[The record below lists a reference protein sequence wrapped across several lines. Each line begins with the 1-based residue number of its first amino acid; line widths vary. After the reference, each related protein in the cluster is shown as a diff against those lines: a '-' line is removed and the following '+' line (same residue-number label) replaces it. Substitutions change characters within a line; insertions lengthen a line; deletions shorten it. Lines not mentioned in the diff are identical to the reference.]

1 MIDAENALKW
11 EELNLDYEGE
21 NKYASF
27 FSSTGNLH
35 TYPAKA
41 VPEMVSDLIKKVMS
55 IKSIK
60 TVLDP
65 FVGSGTTALESK
77 YLGLDFWGSDLNPL
91 AVLLSKTKVLTI
103 DNTNYTKKRL
113 SDFVQQVKKEYPD
126 ARLIPFY
133 TFNSINYWFKEENIR
148 ELSFLKY
155 KMDQFINN
163 ANKVNREMYALILLT
178 AFSSTIRR
186 VSLTRNGEFKLYRM
200 SPSDIERFSI
210 NAIDEFED
218 AVTHLLDMLVV
229 ANNSYKKETISTI
242 CLQNAKSLNYLKNKS
257 IDLVVTSPPYG
268 DSKTTVAYGEFSKLS
283 LQWME
288 DLLKKYIRIE
298 VADCN
303 CDEQLLGGRKSEWSL
318 QDEKVFYKSN
328 EVVNLETQIQSRI
341 QEKKRDLA
349 RAKEVLEEMRGCINN
364 KRFVSIDLLH
374 KNEILYQLISERVR
388 LDIYRK
394 IKNSKAG
401 LKDKETKKLA
411 KKNAGEYMKQMENTY
426 SSKYVIRQTHLEEKL
441 DKVTE
446 TLERNEKSIQKRKE
460 DVLVFLK
467 DLYKVVLETD
477 RVMKKDGF
485 QVWIVGHRT
494 VMGKI
499 TINMEGILKDWFL
512 NMGYECEA
520 SLSRKYSFKRMPHW
534 CKQTLCWERAQN
546 YLWTIDEQ
554 FLRTLT
560 SKEKSKATEKE
571 AKEARKVDNEVDS
584 LKYLMDQGKEYWQR
598 VLEWG
603 STRRLLSDMELSVIK
618 MVINMEITGR
628 IPSVKQAKLVI
639 KARER
644 LIADGMPLQF

>member
-318 QDEKVFYKSN
+318 QDEKDFYKSN

-349 RAKEVLEEMRGCINN
+349 RAKEALEEMRGCINN

-520 SLSRKYSFKRMPHW
+520 SLSRKYSFKRMPHHINS
-534 CKQTLCWERAQN
+534 TIERC
-546 YLWTIDEQ
+546 E
-554 FLRTLT
+554 
-560 SKEKSKATEKE
+560 
-571 AKEARKVDNEVDS
+571 EVDT
-584 LKYLMDQGKEYWQR
+584 MMNEY
-598 VLEWG
+598 
-603 STRRLLSDMELSVIK
+603 I
-618 MVINMEITGR
+618 
-628 IPSVKQAKLVI
+628 LVVR
-639 KARER
+639 KK
-644 LIADGMPLQF
+644 

>member
-126 ARLIPFY
+126 AGLIPFY

-318 QDEKVFYKSN
+318 QDEKDFYKSN

-520 SLSRKYSFKRMPHW
+520 SLSRKYSFKRMPHHINS
-534 CKQTLCWERAQN
+534 TIERC
-546 YLWTIDEQ
+546 E
-554 FLRTLT
+554 
-560 SKEKSKATEKE
+560 
-571 AKEARKVDNEVDS
+571 EVDT
-584 LKYLMDQGKEYWQR
+584 MMNEY
-598 VLEWG
+598 
-603 STRRLLSDMELSVIK
+603 I
-618 MVINMEITGR
+618 
-628 IPSVKQAKLVI
+628 LVVR
-639 KARER
+639 KK
-644 LIADGMPLQF
+644 

>member
-318 QDEKVFYKSN
+318 QDEKDFYKSN

-341 QEKKRDLA
+341 QEKKRNLA

-411 KKNAGEYMKQMENTY
+411 KKNAGEYMKQMENIY

-441 DKVTE
+441 DKVIE

-520 SLSRKYSFKRMPHW
+520 SLSRKYSFKRMPHHINS
-534 CKQTLCWERAQN
+534 TIERC
-546 YLWTIDEQ
+546 E
-554 FLRTLT
+554 
-560 SKEKSKATEKE
+560 
-571 AKEARKVDNEVDS
+571 EVDT
-584 LKYLMDQGKEYWQR
+584 MMNEY
-598 VLEWG
+598 
-603 STRRLLSDMELSVIK
+603 I
-618 MVINMEITGR
+618 
-628 IPSVKQAKLVI
+628 LVVR
-639 KARER
+639 KK
-644 LIADGMPLQF
+644 

>member
-1 MIDAENALKW
+1 MKQADNALAKW

-41 VPEMVSDLIKKVMS
+41 VPEMVSDLIKKIMS
-55 IKSIK
+55 IKSIN

-65 FVGSGTTALESK
+65 FVGSGTTALEAK

-103 DNTNYTKKRL
+103 ENTTYTKRRL
-113 SDFVQQVKKEYPD
+113 SEFIAQVKEEYPK
-126 ARLIPFY
+126 ARLIPVC
-133 TFNSINYWFKEENIR
+133 TFDSIDYWFKEENIR
-148 ELSFLKY
+148 ELNFLKF
-155 KMDQFINN
+155 KISQFINR
-163 ANKVNREMYALILLT
+163 ASKANREMYALILLT

-210 NAIDEFED
+210 SSIDEFEE
-218 AVTHLLDMLVV
+218 AVSHLLDMLVA
-229 ANNSYKKETISTI
+229 ANDSYKKETRSTI
-242 CLQNAKSLNYLKNKS
+242 CLQNAKSLNYLKDKS
-257 IDLVVTSPPYG
+257 IDLVITSPPYG

-288 DLLKKYIRIE
+288 DLIKKYVGIE

-318 QDEKVFYKSN
+318 NDEKDFYKSK
-328 EVVNLETQIQSRI
+328 EVVKLEAEMQSRI
-341 QEKKRDLA
+341 QEKKDELTI
-349 RAKEVLEEMRGCINN
+349 AKAVLDEMIKCINN
-364 KRFVSIDLLH
+364 HQYVSSDLLH
-374 KNEILYQLISERVR
+374 KNEIVYKLISERVR

-394 IKNSKAG
+394 IKKSKAG
-401 LKDKETKKLA
+401 LKDKATKKLA
-411 KKNAGEYMKQMENTY
+411 KQNTVVYMKQMENIY
-426 SSKYVIRQTHLEEKL
+426 SPKYVIRQAHLKEKL
-441 DKVTE
+441 DRVKE
-446 TLERNEKSIQKRKE
+446 TLDRNGKSIQKRKE

-477 RVMKKDGF
+477 RVMNKGGF

-512 NMGYECEA
+512 NRGYECEA
-520 SLSRKYSFKRMPHW
+520 SLSRKYSFKRMPHHINS
-534 CKQTLCWERAQN
+534 TIERCEEVN
-546 YLWTIDEQ
+546 TMMNEYILVV
-554 FLRTLT
+554 
-560 SKEKSKATEKE
+560 
-571 AKEARKVDNEVDS
+571 RK
-584 LKYLMDQGKEYWQR
+584 K
-598 VLEWG
+598 
-603 STRRLLSDMELSVIK
+603 
-618 MVINMEITGR
+618 
-628 IPSVKQAKLVI
+628 
-639 KARER
+639 
-644 LIADGMPLQF
+644 

>member
-318 QDEKVFYKSN
+318 QDEKDFYKSN

-349 RAKEVLEEMRGCINN
+349 RAKKVLEEMRGCINN

-411 KKNAGEYMKQMENTY
+411 KKNAGEYMKQMENIY
-426 SSKYVIRQTHLEEKL
+426 SSKYLIRQTHLEEIL

-520 SLSRKYSFKRMPHW
+520 SLSRKYSFKRMPHHINS
-534 CKQTLCWERAQN
+534 TIERC
-546 YLWTIDEQ
+546 E
-554 FLRTLT
+554 
-560 SKEKSKATEKE
+560 
-571 AKEARKVDNEVDS
+571 EVDT
-584 LKYLMDQGKEYWQR
+584 MMNEY
-598 VLEWG
+598 
-603 STRRLLSDMELSVIK
+603 I
-618 MVINMEITGR
+618 
-628 IPSVKQAKLVI
+628 LVVR
-639 KARER
+639 KK
-644 LIADGMPLQF
+644 

>member
-1 MIDAENALKW
+1 MKNAENALKW

-41 VPEMVSDLIKKVMS
+41 VPEMVNDLIKKVMS

-91 AVLLSKTKVLTI
+91 AVLLSKTKTLTI
-103 DNTNYTKKRL
+103 DNTNYTKRRL
-113 SDFVQQVKKEYPD
+113 NDFVQQVKKEYPD
-126 ARLIPFY
+126 AKLIPAC
-133 TFNSINYWFKEENIR
+133 TFNSIDYWFKEENIR
-148 ELSFLKY
+148 ELNFLKY
-155 KMDQFINN
+155 KIGQFINK

-200 SPSDIERFSI
+200 SPSDIERFAVS
-210 NAIDEFED
+210 AIAEFED

-229 ANNSYKKETISTI
+229 ANDSYKKETRSTI
-242 CLQNAKSLNYLKNKS
+242 CLQNAKSLNYLKSRS
-257 IDLVVTSPPYG
+257 IDLVITSPPYG

-288 DLLKKYIRIE
+288 DLLKKYIGIE

-318 QDEKVFYKSN
+318 QDEKDFYESN
-328 EVVNLETQIQSRI
+328 EVINLEKQMQSRI
-341 QEKKRDLA
+341 QEKKNDLA

-364 KRFVSIDLLH
+364 NQFVSPDLLH
-374 KNEILYQLISERVR
+374 KNEIIYQLISERVR

-394 IKNSKAG
+394 IKNSKAR
-401 LKDKETKKLA
+401 LKDKETKKMA
-411 KKNAGEYMKQMENTY
+411 KKNAVEYMEQMENMY
-426 SSKYVIRQTHLEEKL
+426 SSKYVIRQAHLEEKL
-441 DKVTE
+441 ERVTE
-446 TLERNEKSIQKRKE
+446 TLERNEKSIPKRKE

-477 RVMKKDGF
+477 RVMKKGGF

-499 TINMEGILKDWFL
+499 TINMEGILKDWFM
-512 NMGYECEA
+512 NRGYECEA
-520 SLSRKYSFKRMPHW
+520 SLSRKYSFKRMPHHINS
-534 CKQTLCWERAQN
+534 TIERCEEVN
-546 YLWTIDEQ
+546 TMMNEYILVV
-554 FLRTLT
+554 
-560 SKEKSKATEKE
+560 
-571 AKEARKVDNEVDS
+571 RK
-584 LKYLMDQGKEYWQR
+584 K
-598 VLEWG
+598 
-603 STRRLLSDMELSVIK
+603 
-618 MVINMEITGR
+618 
-628 IPSVKQAKLVI
+628 
-639 KARER
+639 
-644 LIADGMPLQF
+644 

>member
-1 MIDAENALKW
+1 MKRADNALKW

-41 VPEMVSDLIKKVMS
+41 VPEMVSDLIKKVIS

-91 AVLLSKTKVLTI
+91 AVLLSKTKTLTI
-103 DNTNYTKKRL
+103 DNTSYTKRRL
-113 SDFVQQVKKEYPD
+113 GEFITQIKEEYQN
-126 ARLIPFY
+126 ARLIPVS
-133 TFNSINYWFKEENIR
+133 TFDSIEYWFKEENIR
-148 ELSFLKY
+148 ELNFLKF
-155 KMDQFINN
+155 KIGQFINR
-163 ANKVNREMYALILLT
+163 ANKANREMYALILLT

-200 SPSDIERFSI
+200 SPSDIEKFSVC
-210 NAIDEFED
+210 AIDEFEE
-218 AVTHLLDMLVV
+218 AVIHLLDMLVV
-229 ANNSYKKETISTI
+229 ANDSYKKETRSTI
-242 CLQNAKSLNYLKNKS
+242 CLENAKSLSYLKNRS
-257 IDLVVTSPPYG
+257 IDLVITSPPYG

-283 LQWME
+283 IQWME
-288 DLLKKYIRIE
+288 DLLKKYVGIKVVE
-298 VADCN
+298 CN

-318 QDEKVFYKSN
+318 QDEKDFYKSA
-328 EVVNLETQIQSRI
+328 EVTKLEAEMQSRI
-341 QEKKRDLA
+341 QEKKDELTV
-349 RAKEVLEEMRGCINN
+349 AKAILEEMRVCINN
-364 KRFVSIDLLH
+364 HQFVSAELLH

-394 IKNSKAG
+394 IKNTKAG

-411 KKNAGEYMKQMENTY
+411 KQNAAEYMRQMENIH
-426 SSKYVIRQTHLEEKL
+426 SPKYVIRQGQLEEKL
-441 DKVTE
+441 DRVVE

-460 DVLVFLK
+460 EVLVFLK

-477 RVMKKDGF
+477 RVMKKGGF

-512 NMGYECEA
+512 NRGYECEA
-520 SLSRKYSFKRMPHW
+520 SLSRKYSFKRMPHHINS
-534 CKQTLCWERAQN
+534 TIERCEEVN
-546 YLWTIDEQ
+546 TMM
-554 FLRTLT
+554 
-560 SKEKSKATEKE
+560 
-571 AKEARKVDNEVDS
+571 NE
-584 LKYLMDQGKEYWQR
+584 Y
-598 VLEWG
+598 
-603 STRRLLSDMELSVIK
+603 I
-618 MVINMEITGR
+618 
-628 IPSVKQAKLVI
+628 LVI
-639 KARER
+639 RKR
-644 LIADGMPLQF
+644 

>member
-1 MIDAENALKW
+1 MKRADNALKW

-41 VPEMVSDLIKKVMS
+41 VPEMVSDLIKKVIS

-91 AVLLSKTKVLTI
+91 AVLLSKTKTLTI
-103 DNTNYTKKRL
+103 DNTSYTKRRL
-113 SDFVQQVKKEYPD
+113 GEFITQIKEEYQN
-126 ARLIPFY
+126 ARLIPVS
-133 TFNSINYWFKEENIR
+133 TFDSIEYWFKEENIR
-148 ELSFLKY
+148 ELNFLKF
-155 KMDQFINN
+155 KIGQFINR
-163 ANKVNREMYALILLT
+163 ANKANREMYALILLT

-200 SPSDIERFSI
+200 SPSDIEKFSVC
-210 NAIDEFED
+210 AIDEFEE
-218 AVTHLLDMLVV
+218 AVIHLLDMLVV
-229 ANNSYKKETISTI
+229 ANDSYKKETRSTI
-242 CLQNAKSLNYLKNKS
+242 CLENAKSLSYLKNRS
-257 IDLVVTSPPYG
+257 IDLVITSPPYG

-283 LQWME
+283 IQWME
-288 DLLKKYIRIE
+288 DLLKKYVGIKVVE
-298 VADCN
+298 CN

-318 QDEKVFYKSN
+318 QDEKDFYKSA
-328 EVVNLETQIQSRI
+328 EVTKLEAEMQSRI
-341 QEKKRDLA
+341 QEKKDELTV
-349 RAKEVLEEMRGCINN
+349 AKAMLEEMRVCINN
-364 KRFVSIDLLH
+364 HQFVSAELLH

-394 IKNSKAG
+394 IKNTKAG

-411 KKNAGEYMKQMENTY
+411 KQNAAEYMRQMENIH
-426 SSKYVIRQTHLEEKL
+426 SPKYVIRQGQLEEKL
-441 DKVTE
+441 DRVVE

-460 DVLVFLK
+460 EVLVFLK

-477 RVMKKDGF
+477 RVMKKGGF

-512 NMGYECEA
+512 NRGYECEA
-520 SLSRKYSFKRMPHW
+520 SLSRKYSFKRMPHHINS
-534 CKQTLCWERAQN
+534 TIERCEEVN
-546 YLWTIDEQ
+546 TMM
-554 FLRTLT
+554 
-560 SKEKSKATEKE
+560 
-571 AKEARKVDNEVDS
+571 NE
-584 LKYLMDQGKEYWQR
+584 Y
-598 VLEWG
+598 
-603 STRRLLSDMELSVIK
+603 I
-618 MVINMEITGR
+618 
-628 IPSVKQAKLVI
+628 LVI
-639 KARER
+639 RKR
-644 LIADGMPLQF
+644 

>member
-1 MIDAENALKW
+1 MKQADNALAKW

-41 VPEMVSDLIKKVMS
+41 VPEMVSDLIKKIMS
-55 IKSIK
+55 IKSIN

-65 FVGSGTTALESK
+65 FVGSGTTALEAK

-103 DNTNYTKKRL
+103 ENTTYTKRRL
-113 SDFVQQVKKEYPD
+113 SEFIAQVKEEYPK
-126 ARLIPFY
+126 ARLIPVC
-133 TFNSINYWFKEENIR
+133 TFDSIDYWFKEENIR
-148 ELSFLKY
+148 ELNFLKF
-155 KMDQFINN
+155 KISQFINR
-163 ANKVNREMYALILLT
+163 ANKANREMYVLILLT

-210 NAIDEFED
+210 SSIDEFEE
-218 AVTHLLDMLVV
+218 AVSHLLDMLVA
-229 ANNSYKKETISTI
+229 ANDSYKKETRSTI
-242 CLQNAKSLNYLKNKS
+242 CLQNAKSLNYLKDKS
-257 IDLVVTSPPYG
+257 IDLVITSPPYG

-288 DLLKKYIRIE
+288 DLIKKYVGIE

-318 QDEKVFYKSN
+318 NDEKDFYKSK
-328 EVVNLETQIQSRI
+328 EVVKLEAEMQSRI
-341 QEKKRDLA
+341 QEKKDELTI
-349 RAKEVLEEMRGCINN
+349 AKAVLDDMIKCINN
-364 KRFVSIDLLH
+364 HQYVSSDLLH
-374 KNEILYQLISERVR
+374 KNEIVYKLISERVR

-394 IKNSKAG
+394 IKKSKAG
-401 LKDKETKKLA
+401 LKDKATKKLA
-411 KKNAGEYMKQMENTY
+411 KQNTVVYMKQMENIY
-426 SSKYVIRQTHLEEKL
+426 SPKYVIRQAHLKEKL
-441 DKVTE
+441 DRVKE
-446 TLERNEKSIQKRKE
+446 TLDRNGKSIQKRKE

-477 RVMKKDGF
+477 RVMNKGGF

-512 NMGYECEA
+512 NRGYECEA
-520 SLSRKYSFKRMPHW
+520 SLSRKYSFKRMPHHINS
-534 CKQTLCWERAQN
+534 TIERCEEVN
-546 YLWTIDEQ
+546 TMMNEYILVV
-554 FLRTLT
+554 
-560 SKEKSKATEKE
+560 
-571 AKEARKVDNEVDS
+571 RK
-584 LKYLMDQGKEYWQR
+584 K
-598 VLEWG
+598 
-603 STRRLLSDMELSVIK
+603 
-618 MVINMEITGR
+618 
-628 IPSVKQAKLVI
+628 
-639 KARER
+639 
-644 LIADGMPLQF
+644 

>member
-1 MIDAENALKW
+1 MKQADNALAKW

-41 VPEMVSDLIKKVMS
+41 VPEMVSDLIKKIMS
-55 IKSIK
+55 IKSIN

-65 FVGSGTTALESK
+65 FVGSGTTALEAK

-103 DNTNYTKKRL
+103 ENTTYTKRRL
-113 SDFVQQVKKEYPD
+113 SEFIAQVKEEYPKV
-126 ARLIPFY
+126 RLIPVC
-133 TFNSINYWFKEENIR
+133 TFDSIDYWFKEENIR
-148 ELSFLKY
+148 ELNFLKF
-155 KMDQFINN
+155 KISQFINR
-163 ANKVNREMYALILLT
+163 ANKANREMYALILLT

-210 NAIDEFED
+210 SSIDEFEE
-218 AVTHLLDMLVV
+218 AVSHLLDMLVA
-229 ANNSYKKETISTI
+229 ANDSYKKETRSTI
-242 CLQNAKSLNYLKNKS
+242 CLQNAKSLNYLKDKS
-257 IDLVVTSPPYG
+257 IDLVITSPPYG

-288 DLLKKYIRIE
+288 DLLKKYVGIE

-318 QDEKVFYKSN
+318 NDEKDFYKSK
-328 EVVNLETQIQSRI
+328 EVVKLEAEMQSRI
-341 QEKKRDLA
+341 QEKKDELTI
-349 RAKEVLEEMRGCINN
+349 AKAVLDEMIKCINN
-364 KRFVSIDLLH
+364 HQYVSSDLLH
-374 KNEILYQLISERVR
+374 KNEIVYKLISERVR

-394 IKNSKAG
+394 IKKSKAG
-401 LKDKETKKLA
+401 LKDKATKKLA
-411 KKNAGEYMKQMENTY
+411 KQNTVVYMKQMENIY
-426 SSKYVIRQTHLEEKL
+426 SPKYVIRQAHLKEKL
-441 DKVTE
+441 DRVKE
-446 TLERNEKSIQKRKE
+446 TLDRNGKSIQKRKE

-477 RVMKKDGF
+477 RVMNKGGF

-512 NMGYECEA
+512 NRGYECEA
-520 SLSRKYSFKRMPHW
+520 SLSRKYSFKRMPHHINS
-534 CKQTLCWERAQN
+534 TIERCEEVN
-546 YLWTIDEQ
+546 TMMNEYILVV
-554 FLRTLT
+554 
-560 SKEKSKATEKE
+560 
-571 AKEARKVDNEVDS
+571 RK
-584 LKYLMDQGKEYWQR
+584 K
-598 VLEWG
+598 
-603 STRRLLSDMELSVIK
+603 
-618 MVINMEITGR
+618 
-628 IPSVKQAKLVI
+628 
-639 KARER
+639 
-644 LIADGMPLQF
+644 